1 VTTYGI
7 TSTGFEIPTALEI
20 LAAMEADER
29 AALGSDLD
37 TSPEQPLGQMNGI
50 VSAKMRELW
59 EAMATVYNARVPSG
73 ANLGVLDDLCA
84 LSGVTRK
91 AATRGTVTLSVTL
104 AAGRTLPIGSVASVV
119 GQPGNQW
126 RTTEAAV
133 NASGS
138 PAVVSVR
145 AEAVLTG
152 VYQAASGAISVIAT
166 PVSGWTGVTN
176 AADATAGRAIETDP
190 ELRARREQEYQT
202 GGNSPADAIRSD
214 LSALSGVT
222 QVVVFE
228 NTTLA
233 TDADGLPAKSVEALV
248 LGGTTQTIGETLW
261 RAKAAGIE
269 TYGST
274 AVTVVDVSGV
284 GRVVHFT
291 RPTARNIYVE
301 VFPVIDP
308 ALYGGAA
315 GEAAIKAAIL
325 EAGNALLAGEPVRV
339 ARLSQKVMGVRG
351 VVDVLSIAVG
361 FSPSTLGTSNLSI
374 ALRERAVFDTGRITV
389 TPTTPGT

>member
-1 VTTYGI
+1 MTYGI

-29 AALGSDLD
+29 AALGNDLD

-50 VSAKMRELW
+50 VAAKLRELW
-59 EAMATVYNARVPSG
+59 EAMQTVYNARVPSG
-73 ANLGVLDDLCA
+73 ANLGALDDLCA

-104 AAGRTLPIGSVASVV
+104 AAGRTLPAGSVASVV

-138 PAVVSVR
+138 PAVVDVH
-145 AEAVLTG
+145 AEAVLAG
-152 VYQAASGAISVIAT
+152 VYPAAAGAISVIAT
-166 PVSGWTGVTN
+166 PVSGWTVVTN
-176 AADATAGRAIETDP
+176 AHDATTGRATETDP
-190 ELRARREQEYQT
+190 ELRARREREYQT
-202 GGNSPADAIRSD
+202 GGSSPADALRSD
-214 LSALSGVT
+214 LSALPGVT

-248 LGGTTQTIGETLW
+248 LGGATQTIGETLW
-261 RAKAAGIE
+261 RSKACGIE

-274 AVTVVDVSGV
+274 AVTVVDASGV

-291 RPTARNIYVE
+291 RPTDRNIYITVAP
-301 VFPVIDP
+301 FIDRATYAGDA
-308 ALYGGAA
+308 AL
-315 GEAAIKAAIL
+315 KAALL
-325 EAGNALLAGEPVRV
+325 EVGALLLAGEPVRI
-339 ARLSQKVMGVRG
+339 ARLSQKAMGVRG
-351 VVDVLSIAVG
+351 VLDMGSIAVG

-374 ALRERAVFDTGRITV
+374 ALRERAVFDSARIEI
-389 TPTTPGT
+389 TPATPGA